1 MRVYSLA
8 ICYLNDWNTKT
19 THYKIKTTVWRA
31 SLQNLFRHIQ
41 DVIAL
46 YCHFHRIVQ
55 YSGTGYNF
63 LLGSGVYFFLQFLVI
78 NNEHIVTLQFN
89 SQDWI
94 AFAIFVMFV
103 YKEQTGAPYAMVQHQ
118 LWDFYPAEATSYF
131 KLLKTVSIQ
140 LVLLFFSSDRSCCSD
155 GVPRGN
161 LQLASWIF
169 SIQPI

>member
-1 MRVYSLA
+1 M
-8 ICYLNDWNTKT
+8 
-19 THYKIKTTVWRA
+19 
-31 SLQNLFRHIQ
+31 QNLFRHIQ

-63 LLGSGVYFFLQFLVI
+63 LLGSGVSFFLQFLVI

-118 LWDFYPAEATSYF
+118 L
-131 KLLKTVSIQ
+131 
-140 LVLLFFSSDRSCCSD
+140 
-155 GVPRGN
+155 
-161 LQLASWIF
+161 
-169 SIQPI
+169 